1 MRCEELMKKDVQC
14 VSPRDTVED
23 AAIRMR
29 DENVGFLP
37 VCDQAKKV
45 LGTLTDRD
53 IVVRVIAAR
62 TPANTPIETVMT
74 REIVA
79 CRPQDDI
86 QKAEQLM
93 MQNHK
98 SRIMCIDDSGRLVGV
113 ISLSDLAQHEDAARA
128 LDMLRRIS
136 EREVRA

>member
-1 MRCEELMKKDVQC
+1 MRCEEIMKKDVQC
-14 VSPRDTVED
+14 VSPRDTVEG

-53 IVVRVIAAR
+53 IVVRVVASR
-62 TPANTPIETVMT
+62 TPVTTPIETVMT

-93 MQNHK
+93 MQKHK
-98 SRIMCIDDSGRLVGV
+98 SRIMCIDDAGRLVGV
-113 ISLSDLAQHEDAARA
+113 ISLSDLAQHEDATRA
-128 LDMLRRIS
+128 LDMLRRIT